1 MIGVDIEMLIISYI
15 CIQYIYIYIYVY
27 IYIIL
32 GSRAGE
38 ELKVGYTIYWNRK
51 SVIVSSQTA

>member
-1 MIGVDIEMLIISYI
+1 MYI
-15 CIQYIYIYIYVY
+15 Y